1 MERFIV
7 ENKKAN
13 KQKINDKQDDTMWI
27 IYENA
32 REKNMQSLDKV
43 VVAISS
49 ALFGLLLAIDSK
61 TLLDKSQISLMLFKV
76 LIASNAVTI
85 IFVLISYYTANK
97 SIDIQQQDAKNN
109 DKTDCWEC
117 ATKFLNFGY
126 LLATCIT
133 IITLAI
139 IMWQIFSV
147 KENIMDN
154 KQSSDSNQKLQIEH
168 EGYIPNNKNRLQNNQ
183 PNPSSAN
190 DKPTTNPPTKNSTK
204 DK

>member
-1 MERFIV
+1 MENDEV
-7 ENKKAN
+7 N
-13 KQKINDKQDDTMWI
+13 KQDISDKHDDTMWI

-61 TLLDKSQISLMLFKV
+61 TLLDKSQILSMLFKA
-76 LIASNAVTI
+76 LIVSNAITI

-97 SIDIQQQDAKNN
+97 SIEIKQEDTKNCE
-109 DKTDCWEC
+109 TDCWEC

-133 IITLAI
+133 IITLAT
-139 IMWQIFSV
+139 IMWQIF
-147 KENIMDN
+147 
-154 KQSSDSNQKLQIEH
+154 
-168 EGYIPNNKNRLQNNQ
+168 
-183 PNPSSAN
+183 
-190 DKPTTNPPTKNSTK
+190 
-204 DK
+204 